1 MEIPLLLYMI
11 ILILMII
18 PIKSLLFS
26 LFVARFPIY
35 VQFMITSIIWQ
46 FPYNLLANS
55 LVVFLFAGRF
65 PIYSTINNSMAI
77 SGTDLLEV
85 YYHILEVPFPSK
97 NGYSHR
103 HHGGA
108 LILCMGTG
116 WVMLGHSLP
125 GSSAEPGGKVGWELG
140 PERPDFRLMKYYNST
155 IIYVKF
161 IFICSIYIYVKIIL
175 ICNLY
180 IYICKNYTY
189 M

>member
-18 PIKSLLFS
+18 PNKSLLFS

-35 VQFMITSIIWQ
+35 FQFMITSIIWQ

-55 LVVFLFAGRF
+55 LVIFFYLLVDSLFILLSIIQWPF
-65 PIYSTINNSMAI
+65 QEPIYWRYT
-77 SGTDLLEV
+77 
-85 YYHILEVPFPSK
+85 YHILEVPFPLK

-108 LILCMGTG
+108 LILFMGTG
-116 WVMLGHSLP
+116 WVMLGHSRRTWRKSWMGIGP
-125 GSSAEPGGKVGWELG
+125 GTAWFQVDEILQ
-140 PERPDFRLMKYYNST
+140 FNHNICT
-155 IIYVKF
+155 VKI
-161 IFICSIYIYVKIIL
+161 IFICNIYIY
-175 ICNLY
+175 N

>member
-18 PIKSLLFS
+18 PNKSLLFS

-85 YYHILEVPFPSK
+85 YYHIRGTFPFEEWLFPS
-97 NGYSHR
+97 SPWWCPHSF
-103 HHGGA
+103 HGNRLGNVGSFPA
-108 LILCMGTG
+108 RQLRRTWRKSWMGIGPGTAWFQVDEILQFN
-116 WVMLGHSLP
+116 H
-125 GSSAEPGGKVGWELG
+125 
-140 PERPDFRLMKYYNST
+140 N
-155 IIYVKF
+155 
-161 IFICSIYIYVKIIL
+161 ICKIYIH
-175 ICNLY
+175 
-180 IYICKNYTY
+180 